1 MRLVLGLIVL
11 AFWQSLCAAAVPAA
25 DGLWAKGDYRGAFA
39 QAIEPAI
46 QGDADAQFRIGEA
59 YRLGRS
65 VDPNFPQAEDWYARA
80 ARQGHVAAAVEL
92 GLLLASQHL
101 ESAALPWLTM
111 AAQHGD
117 ARAMCS
123 LAALY
128 FNGAGVERD
137 EPLAYAL
144 MVRAARTGL
153 PEAKERLATL
163 RTILSPEAQNQG
175 DGLVQDAIPDAAPPP
190 ATVAAAAPALVPFAP
205 AAAPAAVPARASL
218 AAPIRIQVGAF
229 HSAAAAERAWGLLAG
244 KVGGLGRTDHAVVQ
258 AGAIFRLQAH
268 LPDRDAAASLCRR
281 LRLAGCQH
289 FTRKGTVRA

>member
-1 MRLVLGLIVL
+1 MMRSVLGLIVL
-11 AFWQSLCAAAVPAA
+11 ALWQSLCAAAVPAA

-46 QGDADAQFRIGEA
+46 HGDPDAQFRIGEA

-80 ARQGHVAAAVEL
+80 ARQGHVAAAAEL

-117 ARAMCS
+117 PRALCS

-128 FNGAGVERD
+128 FNGDGVERD

-144 MVRAARTGL
+144 MVRAARAGL
-153 PEAKERLATL
+153 PEAKAELATL

-175 DGLVQDAIPDAAPPP
+175 DGLVASAIPDIAPPP
-190 ATVAAAAPALVPFAP
+190 TAVAAVATPVPFAP
-205 AAAPAAVPARASL
+205 AGPVAAPTRAPL
-218 AAPIRIQVGAF
+218 AAPVRIQVGAY

-244 KVGGLGRTDHAVVQ
+244 KVAGLGQTDHAVVQ
-258 AGAIFRLQAH
+258 AGAVFRLQAH
-268 LPDRDAAASLCRR
+268 LPDRYAAASLCRR
-281 LRLAGCQH
+281 LRQAGCQH
-289 FTRKGTVRA
+289 FTRTGTVRA